1 MDKDKTIQKTASCSI
16 GLDPKTGSPTIFDAN
31 GKEASVFQILGYLYV
46 AGADSLE
53 DIFAGSNN
61 EELIAE
67 KLEKCIESKKLEA
80 IQDCK
85 ENSILAA
92 SWNHISSLYT
102 IYNPCDLFSFLRRK
116 KSPFKVEKKKG
127 NTIYHIQNLNV
138 YINADVVQQLNMN
151 PEKVIN
157 IIEDKLNDEIDKL
170 VKSNSKG

>member
-67 KLEKCIESKKLEA
+67 KLENELEYPGQ
-80 IQDCK
+80 I
-85 ENSILAA
+85 
-92 SWNHISSLYT
+92 
-102 IYNPCDLFSFLRRK
+102 
-116 KSPFKVEKKKG
+116 KV
-127 NTIYHIQNLNV
+127 NV
-138 YINADVVQQLNMN
+138 IREVRSVEYA
-151 PEKVIN
+151 K
-157 IIEDKLNDEIDKL
+157 
-170 VKSNSKG
+170 